1 MKIGRFNLSNPIRL
15 AETKKPNAGEELGTA
30 GSATQPSLFGG
41 EIITAFDKLKP
52 EDFIKMRQQDGTAS
66 ALYNVLTLPILSNEW
81 AIEPEDDTPEAKLQ
95 AEFVDD
101 ALRRPGYKGGM
112 TTPFDLVLADML
124 RAVLEGWRAYEKVF
138 QITPDGKFTYRK
150 IASRDSSTVTLLQD
164 DRGGF
169 AGFKQQAYIGDSW
182 KTVKIEQPYAFL
194 FTFGKEKN
202 WLKGESAFR
211 AAYYHYEK
219 KHRLYYVA
227 HQAIQFGAIPPKVV
241 KAPKNAKQG
250 QIDAHVDLADRLG
263 FSSSIGLPDGWELS
277 PYEAGKG
284 RIDPI
289 GLIDHHNGEMARS
302 ILAQFIMLGS
312 SGSTGSW
319 ALSQDQSDMFVIAL
333 RGLMS
338 NIEEHITSYLL
349 PDLVEYNY
357 SNPKYPRFVF
367 ANMTDATT
375 TLLKEVALKVLDKR
389 PEGIPESMVKGIVD
403 KLSLQLDIDVVED
416 AKNKDT
422 EITDEQAVAI
432 ETAGAEIQKQALNG
446 AQIASLLAIVQQVVL
461 GQMPYETAKETMKV
475 SFPTLDEATIDRI
488 LEPARDFVPEAS
500 ADTTVTQSRATKFMT
515 QLSES
520 TRRHRHFLADNR
532 WKRQLTPAE
541 NKVNFSALETKQNT
555 LEEVFIEKAKPLF
568 DQAREDA
575 LGEISEL
582 LEAKKYDE
590 LESYSVVLPDAYRKL
605 ILDQMIDAYGF
616 AKNGAADEL
625 NVPSPTTPAQTKAT
639 IQQQAAQIVE
649 KQQSDLTF
657 EVKKTITE
665 ALRKNQL
672 AEKPEAKK
680 GKTGRVYLD
689 IADVLGTIT
698 GLWGAFYDSK
708 ITATAGVI
716 ISQAINAGRDDVF
729 STNKSKISK
738 YQYSAILDDVTC
750 PICEDLDG
758 SVVTEEEYAR
768 TQWLPPIHF
777 GCRCIWV
784 AILSDEDDQ
793 PDETG
798 FPDEPGGITEPT
810 LSEHFHG
817 ATCLSRIKV
826 GE

>member
-1 MKIGRFNLSNPIRL
+1 MKIGRINLSNPLSL

-30 GSATQPSLFGG
+30 GSSAAPSLFGD
-41 EIITAFDKLKP
+41 EVITAFDKLKP

-66 ALYNVLTLPILSNEW
+66 ALYNVLTLPILSNDW
-81 AIEPEDDTPEAKLQ
+81 TIEPEDDTPEAQTQADFVENALKL
-95 AEFVDD
+95 
-101 ALRRPGYKGGM
+101 PPYKGGM

-124 RAVLEGWRAYEKVF
+124 RAVLEGWRAFEKVF

-169 AGFKQQAYIGDSW
+169 NGFKQMAYIGKEY
-182 KTVKIEQPYAFL
+182 KTVTITQPYAFL

-227 HQAIQFGAIPPKVV
+227 HQAIQFGAIPPKTV
-241 KAPKNAKQG
+241 KAPKGAKQN
-250 QIDAHVDLADRLG
+250 QIDAHVALADQLG
-263 FSSSIGLPDGWELS
+263 FSSSIGLPDGWDLT

-284 RIDPI
+284 RIDPM
-289 GLIDHHNGEMARS
+289 GLIDHHNSEMARS

-312 SGSTGSW
+312 SGTTGSW

-349 PDLVEYNY
+349 PDLVEYNFA
-357 SNPKYPRFVF
+357 SPKYPRFVF

-389 PEGIPESMVKGIVD
+389 SEGIPEAMVKGIVD
-403 KLSLQLDIDVVED
+403 KLALQLDIELPDEKKSTD
-416 AKNKDT
+416 
-422 EITDEQAVAI
+422 ITNDQAVAI

-461 GQMPYETAKETMKV
+461 GQMPYDTAQETMKV
-475 SFPTLDEATIDRI
+475 SFPMLDDATIEKI
-488 LEPARDFVPEAS
+488 LGPAKDFTPDAT
-500 ADTTVTQSRATKFMT
+500 ADTKVTQSRATKFMT

-555 LEEVFIEKAKPLF
+555 LEEAFIEKAKPLF
-568 DQAREDA
+568 DQARQDA
-575 LGEISEL
+575 LDEISAL
-582 LEAKKYDE
+582 LKAKEYDK
-590 LESYSVVLPDAYRKL
+590 LESYTVTLPEAYRKL
-605 ILDQMIDAYGF
+605 ILDEMIDAYGF

-625 NVPSPTTPAQTKAT
+625 NVPSPTTPPQTKDT
-639 IQQQAAQIVE
+639 IKQQANQIVE
-649 KQQSDLTF
+649 KQAADLTF
-657 EVKKTITE
+657 EIKKTITE

-672 AEKPEAKK
+672 SEPERK

-716 ISQAINAGRDDVF
+716 IAQAINAGRDDVF
-729 STNKSKISK
+729 SSNKSKISK

-750 PICEDLDG
+750 AICEDLDG
-758 SVVTEEEYAR
+758 SVVSEEEYAN

-777 GCRCIWV
+777 SCRCIWV
-784 AILSDEDDQ
+784 AVLSDEEDQ
-793 PDETG
+793 PNDTG

-810 LSEHFHG
+810 LSEHYHG
-817 ATCLSRIKV
+817 TCLSRIKV

>member
-1 MKIGRFNLSNPIRL
+1 MKIGRFNLSNPISF
-15 AETKKPNAGEELGTA
+15 AEVKKPNAGEELGTA
-30 GSATQPSLFGG
+30 GSSLAPSLFGG
-41 EIITAFDKLKP
+41 EVITAFDKLKP

-66 ALYNVLTLPILSNEW
+66 ALYNVLTLPILSNDW
-81 AIEPEDDTPEAKLQ
+81 TIEPEDETPEAQ
-95 AEFVDD
+95 AQADFVQD
-101 ALRRPGYKGGM
+101 ALKLPPYKGGM

-138 QITPDGKFTYRK
+138 QITADGKFTYRK

-169 AGFKQQAYIGDSW
+169 AGFKQMAYIGKEY
-182 KTVKIEQPYAFL
+182 KTVKIDQPYAFL

-241 KAPKNAKQG
+241 KSPKGAKQG
-250 QIDAHVDLADRLG
+250 QIDAHVALADQLG
-263 FSSSIGLPDGWELS
+263 FSSSIGFPDGWEIN

-284 RIDPI
+284 RIDPM
-289 GLIDHHNGEMARS
+289 GLIDHHNSEMARS

-312 SGSTGSW
+312 SGTTGSW

-349 PDLVEYNY
+349 PDLVEYNFA
-357 SNPKYPRFVF
+357 NPKYPRFTF

-389 PEGIPESMVKGIVD
+389 PEGIPVSMVEGIVD
-403 KLSLQLDIDVVED
+403 KLALQLDIDLPD
-416 AKNKDT
+416 KKPAD
-422 EITDEQAVAI
+422 ITDEQTVAI

-475 SFPTLDEATIDRI
+475 SFPTLDEATIDKI
-488 LEPARDFVPEAS
+488 LGPAKDFVPD
-500 ADTTVTQSRATKFMT
+500 ADTSATVNQSRARKFMT

-520 TRRHRHFLADNR
+520 TRRSTHFLADNR

-541 NKVNFSALETKQNT
+541 NKVNFAALETKQNT
-555 LEEVFIEKAKPLF
+555 LEDTFIEKAKPLF
-568 DQAREDA
+568 DDARQTA
-575 LGEISEL
+575 LDEISAL
-582 LEAKKYDE
+582 LEAKEYDK
-590 LESYSVVLPDAYRKL
+590 LETYSVTLPDAYRKL

-625 NVPSPTTPAQTKAT
+625 NVASPATPPKTKET
-639 IQQQAAQIVE
+639 IKQQAQQIVD
-649 KQQSDLTF
+649 KQAADLTF
-657 EVKKTITE
+657 EIKKTITE

-672 AEKPEAKK
+672 AKID
-680 GKTGRVYLD
+680 LS
-689 IADVLGTIT
+689 IADVLGTIGT
-698 GLWGAFYDSK
+698 LWGAFYDSK
-708 ITATAGVI
+708 VTATASVI

-729 STNKSKISK
+729 TSNKSKISK
-738 YQYSAILDDVTC
+738 YQFSAILDEVTC

-758 SVVTEEEYAR
+758 SVVNEAEYAT

-793 PDETG
+793 PDDTG

-810 LSEHFHG
+810 LAEHFHG